1 MSTARTPQHTVR
13 YTTRDGRDVA
23 AVEVRRTY
31 PGEPADVWDAF
42 TNPERLPRWFL
53 PVSGDLR
60 LGGTYQLEGNAGGT
74 VTDCDPPRSFA
85 LTWELMGFVSWVAVS
100 LSADGPDRS
109 AVTLAHTVDTD
120 NDHWRQFGPAAVGIG
135 WDLAWV
141 RGLQPYLHGEAPD
154 AAAEAMWPLS
164 AEGRAFVHACAD
176 SWAEADALAG
186 GDPQAAR
193 ERSTATATFY
203 TTPPPDEAAPNAEG

>member
-1 MSTARTPQHTVR
+1 MPEH
-13 YTTRDGRDVA
+13 
-23 AVEVRRTY
+23 
-31 PGEPADVWDAF
+31 PG
-42 TNPERLPRWFL
+42 PERPLLGPRTLRFATCPGVSPRKRTFGEARWFL
-53 PVSGDLR
+53 PVTGELR
-60 LGGTYQLEGNAGGT
+60 LGGKYQLEGNAGGT

-85 LTWELMGFVSWVAVS
+85 VTWELMGFVSWVAVS
-100 LSADGPDRS
+100 LSADGPDRT

-176 SWAEADALAG
+176 SWAEA
-186 GDPQAAR
+186 
-193 ERSTATATFY
+193 
-203 TTPPPDEAAPNAEG
+203 NAEG